1 MRATLM
7 YRAGDVRI
15 EKVPDAR
22 LIEPTDAVITITA
35 ACICGSDL
43 WPYKELEPI
52 ASGRPMGHEAI
63 GRVEAIGKDVCR
75 IKVGDLVVMPLLTRT
90 GPVNFVMTVSTLPVC
105 MGASSGSAVLP
116 AALRRRPSGFRRLM
130 ALYLRFPSRQT
141 APL

>member
-43 WPYKELEPI
+43 WPYKELEPV

-63 GRVEAIGKDVCR
+63 GRVEAIGKDVRR
-75 IKVGDLVVMPLLTRT
+75 IKVGDLVVMPFAYSDGTCEFCHDGLNTSCVHTVALTF
-90 GPVNFVMTVSTLPVC
+90 PQFALSH
-105 MGASSGSAVLP
+105 ASVIAMMQSCVHGGDYICH
-116 AALRRRPSGFRRLM
+116 R
-130 ALYLRFPSRQT
+130 
-141 APL
+141 